1 MCSAVYTDVHMDIL
15 MDSSSTY
22 IGIFYCAGNG
32 KYMYKK
38 PTFQGKLSTI
48 CSIDSKPQ
56 SFNSTKPWKRTH
68 TKYRFFKHLNDEM
81 KNSYS
86 YLLSN
91 LRYDP
96 CRPTSTFSRRW
107 PYKIPVHTLYST
119 VHCVSYLA
127 GINSCNEPRQIISNW
142 SLVLQYTFIVV
153 RGITGIKPEALIAY
167 MYITYF

>member
-1 MCSAVYTDVHMDIL
+1 MQIFLSLTNLASYFFKTSLYLVIIGIYMCSAVYTDVHMDIL

-48 CSIDSKPQ
+48 CSMDSKPQ

-81 KNSYS
+81 KTVTVTYYQIS
-86 YLLSN
+86 
-91 LRYDP
+91 DM
-96 CRPTSTFSRRW
+96 
-107 PYKIPVHTLYST
+107 IPVALPPR
-119 VHCVSYLA
+119 LA
-127 GINSCNEPRQIISNW
+127 GDGLTR
-142 SLVLQYTFIVV
+142 SLFILCIVQYIVY
-153 RGITGIKPEALIAY
+153 LIWLV
-167 MYITYF
+167 